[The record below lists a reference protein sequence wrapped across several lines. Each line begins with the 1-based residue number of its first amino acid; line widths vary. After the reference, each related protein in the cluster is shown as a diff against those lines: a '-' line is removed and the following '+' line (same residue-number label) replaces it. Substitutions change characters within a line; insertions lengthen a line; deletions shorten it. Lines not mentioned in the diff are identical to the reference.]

1 MAIHEPT
8 RVGEGGRERIDLS
21 VIVPILNEAPTL
33 EALADRLVR
42 TLHRMGKS
50 YEVIFVDDGSTDDS
64 AKLLKGLYELHPT
77 IKVIRLNRNYGQH
90 MAIFAGL
97 ERARG
102 EVIVTLDGDL
112 QNPPEEI
119 PRLLEKIQEGYDV
132 VCGRRTSRQ
141 DPLLRRLLSSLASRL
156 ASRLV
161 GVTMDDYGSML
172 RAYRRPVVEQVLRCR
187 DRSMYIPALANACAG
202 SVAEIPV
209 GHRRRVSGGS
219 RYNLLG
225 LLRLMADLAT
235 GVSLVPIRLINLAG
249 ALLALLGVGFGLYT
263 ALQHVQGSPQTML
276 SALMALILVVAGL
289 QLMALGLIGE
299 YVGRTCM
306 EVRQHPRYVIQ
317 ELWE

>member
-1 MAIHEPT
+1 MAVHESA
-8 RVGEGGRERIDLS
+8 RVGEGCCERTDLS
-21 VIVPILNEAPTL
+21 VVVPILNEAPTL
-33 EALADRLVR
+33 EALVERLMC

-64 AKLLKGLYELHPT
+64 AKLLKELYELHPAL
-77 IKVIRLNRNYGQH
+77 KVIRLNRSYGQH

-102 EVIVTLDGDL
+102 EVVVTLDGDL

-132 VCGRRTSRQ
+132 VCGQRRLRQ
-141 DPLLRRLLSSLASRL
+141 DPLRRRLLSALASRL

-161 GVTMDDYGSML
+161 GVTMGDYGSML
-172 RAYRRPVVEQVLRCR
+172 RAYRRSVVQQILRCQ
-187 DRSMYIPALANACAG
+187 DRSLYIPALANRFAG
-202 SVAEIPV
+202 SMVEIPV
-209 GHRRRVSGGS
+209 EHRRRAVGSS

-235 GVSLVPIRLINLAG
+235 GLSLLPIRLISLTG
-249 ALLALLGVGFGLYT
+249 ALLALLGIGFGPYIVLQSLYSS
-263 ALQHVQGSPQTML
+263 QHTMWTL
-276 SALMALILVVAGL
+276 LMALILLVSGL
-289 QLMALGLIGE
+289 QLLALGLIGE
-299 YVGRTCM
+299 YIGRTCL

>member
-8 RVGEGGRERIDLS
+8 RVGEGGRERVDLS

-156 ASRLV
+156 GSRLV

-187 DRSMYIPALANACAG
+187 DRSMYIPALANAFAG

-209 GHRRRVSGGS
+209 SHRRRVSGGS

>member
-1 MAIHEPT
+1 MAVHESA
-8 RVGEGGRERIDLS
+8 RVRESGCECIDLS

-33 EALADRLVR
+33 EELANRLVC

-64 AKLLKGLYELHPT
+64 AKLLKELYELHAM

-90 MAIFAGL
+90 MAIFAGF

-102 EVIVTLDGDL
+102 EVVITLDGDL

-119 PRLLEKIQEGYDV
+119 PRLLEKIREGHDV
-132 VCGRRTSRQ
+132 VCGQRLSRQ
-141 DPLLRRLLSSLASRL
+141 DPLQRRLLSSLASKL

-161 GVTMDDYGSML
+161 GVTMGDYGSML
-172 RAYRRPVVEQVLRCR
+172 RAYRRPVVQQILRCQ
-187 DRSMYIPALANACAG
+187 DRSMYIPALANSFAG
-202 SVAEIPV
+202 SIAAIPV
-209 GHRRRVSGGS
+209 EHRRRMAGDS

-235 GVSLVPIRLINLAG
+235 GLSLLPIRLISLTG
-249 ALLALLGVGFGLYT
+249 ALLALFGVGFGLYI
-263 ALQHVQGSPQTML
+263 ALQSLHGSPQTMVRL
-276 SALMALILVVAGL
+276 LMALILLTSGL
-289 QLMALGLIGE
+289 QLVALGVIGE
-299 YVGRTCM
+299 YVGRTCI
-306 EVRQHPRYVIQ
+306 EVRQRPRYVIQ

>member
-1 MAIHEPT
+1 MAVHESA
-8 RVGEGGRERIDLS
+8 RVREGSCERIDLS
-21 VIVPILNEAPTL
+21 IIVPILNEAPTL
-33 EALADRLVR
+33 EELADRLVC
-42 TLHRMGKS
+42 TLHRVGKS

-102 EVIVTLDGDL
+102 EIVVTLDGDL

-132 VCGRRTSRQ
+132 VCGQRISRQ
-141 DPLLRRLLSSLASRL
+141 DPLQRRLLASLASKL

-161 GVTMDDYGSML
+161 GVTMGDYGSML
-172 RAYRRPVVEQVLRCR
+172 RAYRRPVVDQVLRCQ
-187 DRSMYIPALANACAG
+187 DRSMYIPALANAFAG
-202 SVAEIPV
+202 SIAEIPV
-209 GHRRRVSGGS
+209 DHRRRASGGS
-219 RYNLLG
+219 RYNLFG

-235 GVSLVPIRLINLAG
+235 GVSLLPIRLISLTG
-249 ALLALLGVGFGLYT
+249 ALLALFGVGFGLYIG
-263 ALQHVQGSPQTML
+263 LQSVQGSPQTML
-276 SALMALILVVAGL
+276 AVLMALILLVAGL
-289 QLMALGLIGE
+289 QVLALGLIGE

-306 EVRQHPRYVIQ
+306 EVRQRPRYVIQ

>member
-42 TLHRMGKS
+42 TLHWMGKS

-64 AKLLKGLYELHPT
+64 AKLLKGLYELHPA

-102 EVIVTLDGDL
+102 EIVVTLDGDL

-119 PRLLEKIQEGYDV
+119 PRLLEKIHEGYDV
-132 VCGRRTSRQ
+132 VCGQRTSRQ
-141 DPLLRRLLSSLASRL
+141 DPLRRKVLSYLISKL

-161 GVTMDDYGSML
+161 GVTMRDYGSML
-172 RAYRRPVVEQVLRCR
+172 RAYRRPVIEQLLRCR
-187 DRSMYIPALANACAG
+187 DRSMYIPALANAFAA
-202 SVAEIPV
+202 SATEIPV
-209 GHRRRVSGGS
+209 EHRRRAAGSS
-219 RYNLLG
+219 RYNFLG
-225 LLRLMADLAT
+225 LMRLAADLVI
-235 GVSLVPIRLINLAG
+235 GFSLLPIRLVSLVG
-249 ALLALLGVGFGLYT
+249 TLLALLGVGFGLY
-263 ALQHVQGSPQTML
+263 
-276 SALMALILVVAGL
+276 
-289 QLMALGLIGE
+289 IG
-299 YVGRTCM
+299 
-306 EVRQHPRYVIQ
+306 
-317 ELWE
+317 